1 MFPFQCCRLGLIAHP
16 QWLSA
21 SLPNVGRNR
30 NARLI
35 TNAISCACMPNFAKG
50 LSNASNASVMAVGV
64 VVARNTAPTI
74 MTTTNLQAYSM
85 AIRTPSSVIGIG
97 PMFVRTLPGSD
108 EEYIEQSAEHE
119 QCEEHVNRFEQLFH
133 ADA

>member
-1 MFPFQCCRLGLIAHP
+1 MAVIALIRCTNVPVSMLPPRTDCA
-16 QWLSA
+16 STMAFA

-97 PMFVRTLPGSD
+97 PMFVRTLPDRTENILSSP
-108 EEYIEQSAEHE
+108 QNTNNAR
-119 QCEEHVNRFEQLFH
+119 NT
-133 ADA
+133 